1 MCSLSSDVC
10 WKQQEQCGYIESVSE
25 MGETEEDEVQ
35 RDPRA
40 NSSSLIEEALVDP
53 GKHSH
58 SSSAERFLE
67 QSHSSLDRLCGQYM
81 ELDCGLSCDY
91 KVGSPS
97 YLDKIAWRDGKPQHY
112 SEPKLI
118 LDLSHW
124 KLNTLPSPKEG
135 NPEQLKA
142 EEPVDLFQEI
152 SRWTASTQLGLHS
165 PGSPEEL
172 PTSPGSPPLP
182 VSPTLLPHS
191 LTQTHT
197 SSLLFTSDLL
207 QHGRRSPASFFTS
220 PSPLLPSSP
229 SSPTPGALAPF
240 HNNSKVSP
248 IASREEHSHFNPDV
262 FISHIKSENNVTS
275 TQGSISCTSRFLEH
289 KTSRTQ
295 ASMPDV
301 VKSQSFHKEQS

>member
-1 MCSLSSDVC
+1 MCSLSSDMC
-10 WKQQEQCGYIESVSE
+10 WKQQEQCGCIQSVSE
-25 MGETEEDEVQ
+25 IGETEEDEVQ

-67 QSHSSLDRLCGQYM
+67 QSHSSLDRICGHYV
-81 ELDCGLSCDY
+81 ELDCGRSCDY

-97 YLDKIAWRDGKPQHY
+97 YLDKMAWRDGKPQHY

-124 KLNTLPSPKEG
+124 KRNTLPPSKEG
-135 NPEQLKA
+135 DPEQLNA
-142 EEPVDLFQEI
+142 EEPADLFQEI
-152 SRWTASTQLGLHS
+152 SRWAASTQLGLHS
-165 PGSPEEL
+165 PGSPQEP

-191 LTQTHT
+191 LMQTQAP
-197 SSLLFTSDLL
+197 SVLLTSDLL

-229 SSPTPGALAPF
+229 SSPTPRSLTHF

-248 IASREEHSHFNPDV
+248 IASEEEHSHFNLDV
-262 FISHIKSENNVTS
+262 FISQVKSESNVTS
-275 TQGSISCTSRFLEH
+275 
-289 KTSRTQ
+289 K
-295 ASMPDV
+295 
-301 VKSQSFHKEQS
+301 

>member
-1 MCSLSSDVC
+1 
-10 WKQQEQCGYIESVSE
+10 

-67 QSHSSLDRLCGQYM
+67 QSHSSLDRLCGHYM
-81 ELDCGLSCDY
+81 ELDCGRSCDY

-124 KLNTLPSPKEG
+124 KRNTLPSPKEG
-135 NPEQLKA
+135 DPEQLNA
-142 EEPVDLFQEI
+142 EEPADLFQEI
-152 SRWTASTQLGLHS
+152 SRWAASTQLGLHS
-165 PGSPEEL
+165 PGSPQEP

-182 VSPTLLPHS
+182 VSPTLFPQS
-191 LTQTHT
+191 LMQTPAP
-197 SSLLFTSDLL
+197 SLLFSTSDLL

-229 SSPTPGALAPF
+229 SSPTPGLLTSF

-248 IASREEHSHFNPDV
+248 MASGEEHSHFDMDV
-262 FISHIKSENNVTS
+262 FISQVKSEKDVAS
-275 TQGSISCTSRFLEH
+275 TQGSISCTSRISKH
-289 KTSRTQ
+289 KPSRTQ
-295 ASMPDV
+295 TSMPDV
-301 VKSQSFHKEQS
+301 GKSQSFHKEQW

>member
-1 MCSLSSDVC
+1 
-10 WKQQEQCGYIESVSE
+10 

-67 QSHSSLDRLCGQYM
+67 QSHSSLDRLCGLHM
-81 ELDCGLSCDY
+81 ELDCGRSCDY

-97 YLDKIAWRDGKPQHY
+97 YLDKIAWRDGKPHHY
-112 SEPKLI
+112 SEPRLI

-124 KLNTLPSPKEG
+124 KYNTLPSPKEG
-135 NPEQLKA
+135 DPEQLNT
-142 EEPVDLFQEI
+142 EEPADLFQEI
-152 SRWTASTQLGLHS
+152 SRWAASTQLGLHS
-165 PGSPEEL
+165 PGSPQE
-172 PTSPGSPPLP
+172 PPISPGSPPLP

-191 LTQTHT
+191 FTQTQAP
-197 SSLLFTSDLL
+197 SLLFTSDLF
-207 QHGRRSPASFFTS
+207 QDGRRSPASFFTH

-229 SSPTPGALAPF
+229 SSPTPGSLTPF
-240 HNNSKVSP
+240 QINTEVSP
-248 IASREEHSHFNPDV
+248 IAIGEEHSHFDLSQV
-262 FISHIKSENNVTS
+262 KHENSVTS
-275 TQGSISCTSRFLEH
+275 SQTSVSCTSWISEH
-289 KTSRTQ
+289 KPSRTQ

-301 VKSQSFHKEQS
+301 VKSQSFHKEQW